1 VIEPDPDAEA
11 ARAAASLARDI
22 AAREITP
29 YVDAWGAPDAA
40 GPPAAVRAPFEHAGL
55 RDVELPPLVHV
66 EVGIELGRAGLLAAV
81 EVQGVDPTRAPDLRL
96 AAALCGAGDA
106 LVACGIAYAKD
117 RVVFGRPLARMPV
130 QRNLF
135 ARAAAA
141 VDAATALCRRAAAVG
156 DPLDVAAALSVAADA
171 AWLAAETALQVH
183 GGNGYSDEY
192 PVSRMWREV
201 AAVRAALPRAAADD
215 ATWDAVTWDATVIT

>member
-1 VIEPDPDAEA
+1 MTELDPDVEA
-11 ARAAASLARDI
+11 ARAAAELARDI

-29 YVDAWGAPDAA
+29 YVEVWGAPDGS
-40 GPPAAVRAPFEHAGL
+40 GPPAAVRLPFEHAGL
-55 RDVELPPLVHV
+55 RDPDLPPAVHV
-66 EVGIELGRAGLLAAV
+66 EVAIELGRAGLRAAV
-81 EVQGVDPTRAPDLRL
+81 EVHGADPMGAPDLRL
-96 AAALCGAGDA
+96 AASLCGAGDA
-106 LVACGIAYAKD
+106 LVACGIAYGKD
-117 RVVFGRPLARMPV
+117 RVVFGRALAKMPV

-135 ARAAAA
+135 ARATAA

-156 DPLDVAAALSVAADA
+156 DPLDVASALPVAADA

-201 AAVRAALPRAAADD
+201 VAVRAALGRATADD
-215 ATWDAVTWDATVIT
+215 VAWGVLTAR